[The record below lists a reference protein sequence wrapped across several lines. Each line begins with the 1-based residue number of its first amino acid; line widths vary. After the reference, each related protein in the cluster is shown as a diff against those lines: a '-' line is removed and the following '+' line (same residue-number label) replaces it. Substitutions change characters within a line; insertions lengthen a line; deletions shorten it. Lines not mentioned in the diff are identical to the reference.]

1 MAQEWYLMKSDHDTV
16 SGFETDDFEN
26 FAKDGFEEALNSAL
40 AENVEICNYDLS
52 IRTPA
57 RVVMNGKVQ
66 DTKLNSISRQMLFPI
81 GLCRAGQ
88 YVYYKERYWIIVGLE
103 DDNGIYG
110 KAVLALCNY
119 YLTWQNDH
127 GQIIQRWANITSA
140 SQYNTGETSDQFA
153 VIRTD
158 QLMLIMPN
166 DDECIMLPHRKRF
179 IIDKRC
185 KLYEKSFSPEVTVD
199 TSKPVITYYI
209 TRTDN
214 VLYDYQKSGHSEYM
228 ITQEEQH
235 DNDGYYVIDGK
246 GYWLCDVPAEN
257 GNKTNI
263 LSCEIVCEEPVIYN
277 GLEPSVFL
285 AKFYDEDGKEIAASP
300 QWSID
305 CDFENDLDIQYI
317 DNSIS
322 ISVNNEKLLN
332 KSFELSL
339 SAFEY
344 ETAKLVVTIK
354 GFL

>member
-16 SGFETDDFEN
+16 SGFETEDFEN
-26 FAKDGFEEALNSAL
+26 FAKDGFEEALNSAM
-40 AENVEICNYDLS
+40 AESVEICNYDLS
-52 IRTPA
+52 VRTSA
-57 RVVMNGKVQ
+57 RVIMNGRVQ
-66 DTKLNSISRQMLFPI
+66 DTKLNSISRQMLFSI
-81 GLCRAGQ
+81 GLCQAGQ

-110 KAVLALCNY
+110 KAVLVLCNY
-119 YLTWQNDH
+119 YLTWQNDF
-127 GQIIQRWANITSA
+127 GQIIQRWANIASA
-140 SQYNTGETSDQFA
+140 SQYNTGETSDQFFS
-153 VIRTD
+153 VRTD
-158 QLMLIMPN
+158 QLLLIMPN

-185 KLYEKSFSPEVTVD
+185 KLYEKLFSSDITVD

-214 VLYDYQKSGHSEYM
+214 VLSDYQKSGYSEYM
-228 ITQEEQH
+228 IAQEEQH
-235 DNDGYYVIDGK
+235 ENDGYYVINGK
-246 GYWLCDVPAEN
+246 GYWLCGAPTETD
-257 GNKTNI
+257 NKSKV
-263 LSCEIVCEEPVIYN
+263 LSCEIVYEEPIVYN
-277 GLEPSVFL
+277 GLEPSIFL
-285 AKFYDEDGKEIAASP
+285 AKFYDKDGKEIMVSP
-300 QWSID
+300 QWSIG
-305 CDFENDLDIQYI
+305 CDFEHDLDIRYI

-344 ETAKLVVTIK
+344 ETTKLVVTIK